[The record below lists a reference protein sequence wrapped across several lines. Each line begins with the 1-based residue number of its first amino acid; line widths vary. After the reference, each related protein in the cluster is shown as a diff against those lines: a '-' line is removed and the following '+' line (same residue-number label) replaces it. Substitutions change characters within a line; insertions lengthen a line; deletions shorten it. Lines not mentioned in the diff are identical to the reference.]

1 MALFIETL
9 EALIKQ
15 RYESPQ
21 EGSYTSK
28 LFSDGTDRILKKVG
42 EEASEVIIAAKN
54 NDSDELKQEAADL
67 IYHLLVSL
75 RDKGVSSVCL
85 HTVQLFVAIDGAI
98 LCATIFKGWLNG
110 VIAEIAVNGS
120 RIVNIFLAFPCGVK
134 SHEKISPSSYIHS

>member
-54 NDSDELKQEAADL
+54 NDSDELKQEEL
-67 IYHLLVSL
+67 GK
-75 RDKGVSSVCL
+75 RK
-85 HTVQLFVAIDGAI
+85 
-98 LCATIFKGWLNG
+98 
-110 VIAEIAVNGS
+110 
-120 RIVNIFLAFPCGVK
+120 RIVRIQIRVWILETHLKRHFP
-134 SHEKISPSSYIHS
+134 I

>member
-75 RDKGVSSVCL
+75 RDKGVS
-85 HTVQLFVAIDGAI
+85 
-98 LCATIFKGWLNG
+98 
-110 VIAEIAVNGS
+110 
-120 RIVNIFLAFPCGVK
+120 LADVDEVLANR
-134 SHEKISPSSYIHS
+134 HQ

>member
-42 EEASEVIIAAKN
+42 EEASEVIIAIK
-54 NDSDELKQEAADL
+54 
-67 IYHLLVSL
+67 
-75 RDKGVSSVCL
+75 
-85 HTVQLFVAIDGAI
+85 
-98 LCATIFKGWLNG
+98 
-110 VIAEIAVNGS
+110 
-120 RIVNIFLAFPCGVK
+120 RIG
-134 SHEKISPSSYIHS
+134 